1 MPPFVLRSP
10 GASVEIGRFF
20 LEFVSFELERPAGFE
35 CRFLFIVKLLLQA
48 SNFGLVLVARRCLLI
63 VCTSLLAQRRGDFI
77 ELTSNI
83 RFKSSR
89 MVAAGLQCVL
99 RALPQ
104 FAQCF
109 R

>member
-48 SNFGLVLVARRCLLI
+48 SDVGLRLLTRRCLVI
-63 VCTSLLAQRRGDFI
+63 VCPGLLVERRNSFA
-77 ELTSNI
+77 ELTINSP
-83 RFKSSR
+83 FKVSLIF
-89 MVAAGLQCVL
+89 AAGLQCVL
-99 RALPQ
+99 
-104 FAQCF
+104 
-109 R
+109 